1 MSMPP
6 SVVNMKSGCFS
17 PRSKVTRQVVLLR
30 DVGRL
35 LDPQAA
41 DDVATDVEPE
51 NVPRVGLGLL
61 GRLGELDP
69 PGLPA
74 AARENLGLD
83 DHRATE
89 LRGGVRGFRR
99 RRGGLSFGDGD
110 AEVAK
115 QLLPLVLVEIH
126 AGRESTPVYPS
137 GTIDKGGTMSV
148 AKIVELTATGDTVEN
163 AVENGVAKAS
173 ETLRNI
179 QHVYVD
185 ALEAH
190 CEDGRVTAYHVHLKL
205 TFVVD

>member
-1 MSMPP
+1 MSRAWA
-6 SVVNMKSGCFS
+6 SASSGVS
-17 PRSKVTRQVVLLR
+17 ASLIPAGL
-30 DVGRL
+30 
-35 LDPQAA
+35 AA
-41 DDVATDVEPE
+41 P
-51 NVPRVGLGLL
+51 
-61 GRLGELDP
+61 
-69 PGLPA
+69 
-74 AARENLGLD
+74 ARENLGLD
-83 DHRATE
+83 DDLPTE
-89 LRGGVRGFRR
+89 LRGGGAASSGVEAGWPSET
-99 RRGGLSFGDGD
+99 GMPKLP
-110 AEVAK
+110 K

-137 GTIDKGGTMSV
+137 GTVDKGGRPCPSPRSSSS
-148 AKIVELTATGDTVEN
+148 TATGDTVEN

>member
-1 MSMPP
+1 
-6 SVVNMKSGCFS
+6 
-17 PRSKVTRQVVLLR
+17 
-30 DVGRL
+30 
-35 LDPQAA
+35 
-41 DDVATDVEPE
+41 VATDVEPE
-51 NVPRVGLGLL
+51 NVPRVGLSLL
-61 GRLGELDP
+61 GRVGQLDP

-89 LRGGVRGFRR
+89 LRGGVRGFRG

-137 GTIDKGGTMSV
+137 DNIDKGGAMSV
-148 AKIVELTATGDTVEN
+148 AKIVELTATGDSVEN